1 MVIEES
7 PNLVKDLSE
16 KLRLILNSP
25 SKTSAMADKALKMGK
40 PGASKDIIGTIEAFL
55 GQKE

>member
-7 PNLVKDLSE
+7 PSLVEDLSE

-25 SKTSAMADKALKMGK
+25 SKTSAMADKALKMAK
-40 PGASKDIIGTIEAFL
+40 PDASKNIIRTIETFL
-55 GQKE
+55 GEKG

>member
-1 MVIEES
+1 MIEES
-7 PNLVKDLSE
+7 PSIVEDLSE

-40 PGASKDIIGTIEAFL
+40 PDASKNIIKTIEVLL
-55 GQKE
+55 GKKE